1 MTAVPEAA
9 EAAEV
14 PAGTEATKV
23 HYFGIRHHGPGCAR
37 SLVRAFDALQ
47 PDCVLVEGPPEAE
60 GVLAAL
66 LSEHMQPPV
75 ALLSYC
81 PDEPGRAVY
90 HPFAV
95 FSPEWQALRW
105 ALLRQ
110 VPVSFID
117 LPLTHQLA
125 MAKER
130 EEADKAAEAEAEA
143 EADAQAAEAEAAEAA
158 ETAEATAGAG
168 DTGKAGNTEKA
179 GKTEN
184 AENVEEGK
192 NASPVTDAESNESA
206 VPANPVE
213 PAHPAQAL
221 DPGDPLHWLAQ
232 ASGHA
237 DGESWWNHT
246 VEERGDGAELFAAIA
261 EAMTTLRADLG
272 AEAEERCPHRA
283 RRELL
288 REAFMR
294 QRIRDAVKQGHARIA
309 VVCGAWHLGGLQA
322 ATAATAASKG
332 GKAPKAPKAIKVI
345 KASADAALLKGLPKI
360 KVHTTW
366 VPWTYR
372 HLTRASGYGAGI
384 AAPGWYEHLWL
395 SGMAFDAAPGTAP
408 PRTVGWLARV
418 ARLMRE
424 RDLDCSSAHLIEATR
439 LADTL
444 AALRQRPQAGLEE
457 LHEATRTVLTLGD
470 DAALDFI
477 ADALLVGQRMGQV
490 PPDVPTVPLQRDV
503 EQQQK
508 SLRLK
513 PEATQR
519 TLDLDLR
526 QPNDLARSHLL
537 HRLRLIDLPWGR
549 VARTGSSARG
559 TFHEIW
565 DLQWQPE
572 FVVRLIE
579 ASQWGQTLEVAASTA
594 SLERAHKAAT
604 LGALS
609 QLVQEVLLADL
620 GPAVQALTRIL
631 ENRAAVSGDTL
642 QLLQAL
648 PPLAS
653 VFRYGNVRQ
662 TDTGMVAHMLDS
674 LTVRAAIGL
683 PLACSGIDDA
693 SAEQLRSTLLAA
705 HGAVA
710 LRDAPEQTQAWQ
722 RALGLVA
729 RRDTAHPLL
738 QGLATRLLLDDGLWQ
753 AGDAAQAL
761 SLQLSSGADPLKAAA
776 WLEGFLNRNAVVL
789 LHDAQL
795 WQLVNGWLCSLG
807 EAHFTHILPLVRRT
821 FSAFSASERSDLGQ
835 RARQGGAATAHAAAS
850 ASAPPWDAELAALP
864 LPLLHTILGIAPCP
878 T

>member
-66 LSEHMQPPV
+66 MSEHMQPPV

-322 ATAATAASKG
+322 ATAVAAATAASKG

-835 RARQGGAATAHAAAS
+835 RARQNAVPAAAL
-850 ASAPPWDAELAALP
+850 ANTPEWDEALAELP
-864 LPLLHTILGIAPCP
+864 LGLLRTILGVKS
-878 T
+878 

>member
-37 SLVRAFDALQ
+37 SLVRALDALQ

-66 LSEHMQPPV
+66 MSEHMQPPV

-130 EEADKAAEAEAEA
+130 EEADKAAEVEAETA
-143 EADAQAAEAEAAEAA
+143 AQAAEAEAA

-168 DTGKAGNTEKA
+168 DTGKVGNTEKA
-179 GKTEN
+179 GN
-184 AENVEEGK
+184 AE
-192 NASPVTDAESNESA
+192 NASPVTGAESDESA
-206 VPANPVE
+206 DPAHPVAPAHPVE
-213 PAHPAQAL
+213 PL

-288 REAFMR
+288 REACMR
-294 QRIRDAVKQGHARIA
+294 QRIRDAVKQGHVRIA

-322 ATAATAASKG
+322 ATAATATTAASKG
-332 GKAPKAPKAIKVI
+332 GKAPKAPKAI

-360 KVHTTW
+360 KVQTTW

-395 SGMAFDAAPGTAP
+395 NGVATDAVAPGTAAV

-444 AALRQRPQAGLEE
+444 AALRQRPQAGLQE

-526 QPNDLARSHLL
+526 QPGDLARSHLL
-537 HRLRLIDLPWGR
+537 HRLQLIGVPWGR
-549 VARTGSSARG
+549 AGHSGSSSRG

-565 DLQWQPE
+565 SLQWQPE

-579 ASQWGQTLEVAASTA
+579 ASQWGQSLEVAAGAA
-594 SLERAHKAAT
+594 SVERAHKAAT

-609 QLVQEVLLADL
+609 QLVQQVLLADL
-620 GPAVQALTRIL
+620 GAAVQALTRIL

-642 QLLQAL
+642 QLLAAL

-705 HGAVA
+705 HGAVQ
-710 LRDAPEQTQAWQ
+710 LRDAPEKTQAWQ
-722 RALGLVA
+722 RALQRVA
-729 RRDTAHPLL
+729 ERGTAHELL

-753 AGDAAQAL
+753 AEDAAQAL
-761 SLQLSSGADPLKAAA
+761 SLHLSSGADPLKAAA

-789 LHDAQL
+789 LHDARL
-795 WQLVNGWLCSLG
+795 WQLVNDWLCSLG

-835 RARQGGAATAHAAAS
+835 RARQDAAPAAAL
-850 ASAPPWDAELAALP
+850 ANTPEWDEALAELP
-864 LPLLHTILGIAPCP
+864 LGLLRTILGFGL
-878 T
+878 